1 MKYFVDNCCFF
12 KFIYISL
19 QHVSLKYIVK
29 SMKKL
34 FVIAAMMVAAVSA
47 NAQFEPGTLSIQPKL
62 GGTISWLSNTPKMP
76 IEDLNSR
83 TVELD
88 KKPIFGALVGAE
100 AEYQLTNIFS
110 VAAGLNFSMQ
120 GSGWKDYDQKI
131 GDVKFDVKDS
141 RLNLYYI
148 NLPVV
153 ANVYLFKGFAVKA
166 GVQVGFL
173 VKANIEVSSSI
184 KDESTK
190 ETVTTKIDRS
200 FTSDCKKVDV
210 AIPMGVSYQVPTIP
224 IVIDARYNLGLTKV
238 NKESEEGY
246 KDVKNNVIQLTVG
259 YKFAL

>member
-1 MKYFVDNCCFF
+1 
-12 KFIYISL
+12 
-19 QHVSLKYIVK
+19 
-29 SMKKL
+29 
-34 FVIAAMMVAAVSA
+34 MMVAAVSA
-47 NAQFEPGTLSIQPKL
+47 NAQFEPGTFSIQPKI
-62 GGTISWLSNTPKMP
+62 GGNISWLSNTPNMP
-76 IEDLNSR
+76 LEDVDGRQIEL
-83 TVELD
+83 
-88 KKPIFGALVGAE
+88 KKSPIIGALIGAE
-100 AEYQLTNIFS
+100 AEYQLANMFS
-110 VAAGLNFSMQ
+110 LAAGVNFSMQ
-120 GSGWKDYDQKI
+120 GSGWKDYDEKI
-131 GDVKFDVKDS
+131 GDVKFDIKDNKM
-141 RLNLYYI
+141 NLYYI
-148 NLPVV
+148 NVPVV

-173 VKANIEVSSSI
+173 VKANYELSATV

>member
-1 MKYFVDNCCFF
+1 
-12 KFIYISL
+12 
-19 QHVSLKYIVK
+19 
-29 SMKKL
+29 
-34 FVIAAMMVAAVSA
+34 MMVAAVSA
-47 NAQFEPGTLSIQPKL
+47 NAQFEPGTFSIQPKI
-62 GGTISWLSNTPKMP
+62 GGNISWLSNTPNMP
-76 IEDLNSR
+76 LGDVDGRQIEL
-83 TVELD
+83 
-88 KKPIFGALVGAE
+88 KKSPIIGALIGAE
-100 AEYQLTNIFS
+100 AEYQLANMFS
-110 VAAGLNFSMQ
+110 LAAGLNFSMQ
-120 GSGWKDYDQKI
+120 GSGWKDYDEKI
-131 GDVKFDVKDS
+131 GDVKFDIKDNKM
-141 RLNLYYI
+141 NLYYI
-148 NLPVV
+148 NVPVV

-173 VKANIEVSSSI
+173 VKANYELSATV

-238 NKESEEGY
+238 NKESVEGY

>member
-1 MKYFVDNCCFF
+1 
-12 KFIYISL
+12 
-19 QHVSLKYIVK
+19 
-29 SMKKL
+29 
-34 FVIAAMMVAAVSA
+34 MMVAAVSA
-47 NAQFEPGTLSIQPKL
+47 NAQFEPGTFSIQPKI
-62 GGTISWLSNTPKMP
+62 GGNISWLSNTPNLPLGDVDGRQIELKKSP
-76 IEDLNSR
+76 IVGGL
-83 TVELD
+83 
-88 KKPIFGALVGAE
+88 IGAE

-120 GSGWKDYDQKI
+120 GSGWKDYDEKI
-131 GDVKFDVKDS
+131 GDVKFDIKDNKM
-141 RLNLYYI
+141 NLYYI
-148 NLPVV
+148 NVPVV

-173 VKANIEVSSSI
+173 VKANYELSATM